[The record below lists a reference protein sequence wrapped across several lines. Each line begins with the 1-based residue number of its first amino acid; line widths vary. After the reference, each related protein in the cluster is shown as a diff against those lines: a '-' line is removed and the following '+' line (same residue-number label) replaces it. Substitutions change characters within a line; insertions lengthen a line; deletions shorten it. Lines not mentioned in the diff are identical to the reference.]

1 MNQQASSLDRITYAG
16 IASYVLLTTV
26 NIDDANFLLSSNRIS
41 LPIIEVNI
49 SLDWFGVIAP
59 LLIFIAFAIYYEL
72 KIINIKQKEYGS
84 FHEIRS
90 LPDWVF
96 LLLSPLSLF
105 AIFVRYSDYQS
116 KFYFCWHLLFFL
128 ICSLYVWN
136 GVAYK
141 VGFKIRAALVV
152 AIIPAVFLVAIAFD
166 VIFMPNK
173 YSATLWLAKNTTLLY
188 RDGDRT
194 VWFLPNISI
203 SRQDFLLDKL
213 NYKNSE
219 EFFSK
224 FATSDIGFVLNK
236 ASTLGLYDRNLKYL
250 QLPNQ
255 VIPFLRAKNVD
266 FTGANF
272 VAANFAGAYISG
284 SKFDGA
290 DLSFADFRGAQIFK
304 TEITQSLLGGANFR
318 GAFLGHIKGSD
329 SSMAGN
335 TFEGARIQFSTFE
348 NMNFVDAKFSGAR
361 LIKVIFK
368 NIDLPETQY
377 VFEGSFLADEAVKI
391 EFDDERAFLAFEN
404 AFCGKRTHL
413 LNHIEIHR
421 VLQIKKFESK
431 EAAEE
436 FEIRVR
442 SSKKCKQIA
451 EYYSE
456 SSIDMFDYFRE

>member
-1 MNQQASSLDRITYAG
+1 MIRQVSSLDRLTYAG
-16 IASYVLLTTV
+16 IASYVLLTTI
-26 NIDDANFLLSSNRIS
+26 NIDDASFLLNSNKIS
-41 LPIIEVNI
+41 LPIIEVNV
-49 SLDWFGVIAP
+49 SLDWFGIIAP
-59 LLIFIAFAIYYEL
+59 LLIFIAFAIYYQL
-72 KIINIKQKEYGS
+72 NIIGGNQKEYGS
-84 FHEIRS
+84 FHEVKA

-116 KFYFCWHLLFFL
+116 EFYFCWHLLFFL

-141 VGFKIRAALVV
+141 IGLTVRVVLIV
-152 AIIPAVFLVAIAFD
+152 AIIPATLLIAIAFD

-188 RDGDRT
+188 KDGDRT

-203 SRQDFLLDKL
+203 PRQDFLLDKL

-224 FATSDIGFVLNK
+224 FATSDVGFVLNK

-255 VIPFLRAKNVD
+255 VIPFFRAKNVD

-290 DLSFADFRGAQIFK
+290 DLSFADFRGSQIFK
-304 TEITQSLLGGANFR
+304 TEITQSLLGGVNFR

-348 NMNFVDAKFSGAR
+348 NINFVDAKFSGAR
-361 LIKVIFK
+361 LIKVAFK
-368 NIDLPETQY
+368 NIDSSEIQY
-377 VFEGSFLADEAVKI
+377 VFDGSFFADKTIKI
-391 EFDDERAFLAFEN
+391 EFDNEKAFLAFED
-404 AFCGKRTHL
+404 AFCGRRAHL
-413 LNHIEIHR
+413 LNQIEIHR

-431 EAAEE
+431 DAAED
-436 FEIRVR
+436 FESRVR
-442 SSKKCKQIA
+442 SSKKCRQVA

-456 SSIDMFDYFRE
+456 STIEMFDYFKE